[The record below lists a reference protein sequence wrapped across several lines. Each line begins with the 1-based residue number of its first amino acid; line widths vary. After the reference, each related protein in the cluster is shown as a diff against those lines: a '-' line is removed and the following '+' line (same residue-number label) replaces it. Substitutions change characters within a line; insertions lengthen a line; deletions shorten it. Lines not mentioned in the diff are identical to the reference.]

1 MNSKQFTRCSC
12 RANPVFV
19 APALAASGLAWFP
32 SESDKFLW
40 AAFIRHLATLS
51 VLVHV
56 GIVSTPPLR
65 LGIPVDDALEVWSSV
80 AKAKQYKYAQR

>member
-1 MNSKQFTRCSC
+1 MNSKQFTR
-12 RANPVFV
+12 AVAATNPVSV

-32 SESDKFLW
+32 SGSDKLSW
-40 AAFIRHLATLS
+40 VASNRHLATLS

-65 LGIPVDDALEVWSSV
+65 LDVPVNDALEVRLSV
-80 AKAKQYKYAQR
+80 AK